1 MSLESLPS
9 NWLLCSSTSSS
20 DRQDWSMAQFSVA
33 GVGVSDKKSLV
44 CCNKPT
50 LINMH
55 VAGVTCSRLLATFF
69 FTLAPTTLITR
80 NNAGLSP
87 RHPSCYTGA
96 ACLHSATRLGSS
108 SALSIGVNDC
118 TPFQLSPTQQI
129 SPTRHHLLHFLAF
142 LSGFVTINL

>member
-33 GVGVSDKKSLV
+33 GVGVSDKRSLV

-55 VAGVTCSRLLATFF
+55 VAGVTCSYLLAQMRRCCAF

-80 NNAGLSP
+80 NNTDLSP
-87 RHPSCYTGA
+87 RRPSCYTAA
-96 ACLHSATRLGSS
+96 ACLHSATRLRSS
-108 SALSIGVNDC
+108 SALSIGVNDY
-118 TPFQLSPTQQI
+118 TPFQLSTTQQI
-129 SPTRHHLLHFLAF
+129 
-142 LSGFVTINL
+142 NLQTLPQDIICSTF